1 MERWEEEGA
10 LARLKSAPSF
20 ILRFGSGDDDA
31 LPSVPSSNDLLTK
44 EAAASN

>member
-1 MERWEEEGA
+1 MERWEERGEEEEGA

-31 LPSVPSSNDLLTK
+31 PLFPPLL
-44 EAAASN
+44 E